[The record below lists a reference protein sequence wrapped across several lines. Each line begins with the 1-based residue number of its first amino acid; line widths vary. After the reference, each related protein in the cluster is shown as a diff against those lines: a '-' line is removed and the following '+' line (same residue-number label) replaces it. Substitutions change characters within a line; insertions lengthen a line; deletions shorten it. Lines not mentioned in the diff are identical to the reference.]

1 MSSED
6 NGITER
12 RKTGMQRMWASLTP
26 EAKAIRTS
34 AMAAGRRKAKAKRER
49 AVKLKA
55 TRRKTNGSSSID
67 DTLELTKLAASLLE
81 VAGSREAVDHLLD
94 IAELVKGGA

>member
-6 NGITER
+6 NGSQTL
-12 RKTGMQRMWASLTP
+12 TGMEKMWANLSP
-26 EAKAIRTS
+26 E
-34 AMAAGRRKAKAKRER
+34 ER
-49 AVKLKA
+49 AVRSKAMSDGRKRAKARRERQAKLKS
-55 TRRKTNGSSSID
+55 TPRSRPSTID

-81 VAGSREAVDHLLD
+81 LAGSREAVDHLMD

>member
-1 MSSED
+1 MIED
-6 NGITER
+6 NGNREMS
-12 RKTGMQRMWASLTP
+12 GMERMWASLTP
-26 EAKAIRTS
+26 EAKLVRTS
-34 AMAAGRRKAKAKRER
+34 KMAEGRRKAKAKRER

-55 TRRKTNGSSSID
+55 TRRRTNGSSTID

-81 VAGSREAVDHLLD
+81 LAGSRNAVDHLLD